1 MNPLSMRSR
10 PARLFARSIPR
21 LILLLALGV
30 LIALGAPGVAHATGL
45 LVPTD
50 RELGPLAI
58 RSHRVTVAVH
68 ERIAETRVVQVFR
81 NNTDRQL
88 EGTYIFPLPAGASVS
103 GFAMTVNGV
112 RQEGQV
118 LEAAEARRIYE
129 GIVARLQDPGL
140 VEHMGNNLFRA
151 RVFPIPP
158 RGDQTVEVRFTQT
171 LDYESG
177 TLHYRYPLRT
187 SGPQA
192 STLEDFTLSATI
204 DSRIPIRAVYSPTHR
219 IDTTR
224 RGDHSATVGFEE
236 GRASLDRDFDLFYT
250 VADGDVGLSVLT
262 HRPPN
267 EDGYFLMMVAP
278 RSEATEREI
287 IGKDIL
293 FVCDTSGSMAGE
305 KMEHA
310 RQALRA
316 WVERLNPD
324 DTFNILRFSTDVEQL
339 AETSLSAS
347 PDNRARALR
356 FVNGFEA
363 SGGTAISPALTQALA
378 VPTRRGAPRMVVFLT
393 DGMPTVG
400 ETNVNAI
407 IEQARQQNTGNAQV
421 FVFGLGD
428 DVNTTFL
435 DLLAQQNRGAADYAR
450 SGAELST
457 LLTGFYN
464 RIAFPML
471 ADLRLA
477 LRGADA
483 YDIYPR
489 DLGTLYRG
497 GQLVVTGRYRTPGA
511 VRVALTATV
520 AGQAEPRAFDWP
532 VALPAREDDNNFIPR
547 VWATRKTGYL
557 LDEIRLRGENPE
569 LRESVVTLARRFGI
583 VTPYTSYLVTE
594 PGAVQ
599 ATEEGDD
606 ARDEGRNRAVPTQ
619 PTFNGVQGF
628 RVPQGRPVPPP
639 MVVAAPRG
647 GSRRV
652 EIQMNQMRLAPPEAP
667 PAAAPSPAPA
677 DDFRAFE
684 SLHGSVRTGGGGASA
699 APTSPGS
706 IARPTPARPATTVVP
721 MVVSGV
727 PALQMAPPAPPP
739 APSVD
744 ATGEAGRRVATRL
757 RELREAETVNTGAGG
772 SRFVAGRVL
781 VSRSGVWTEEGIT
794 GSPRELHIRSL
805 SRGYFTLLRLRP
817 ELREL
822 LSAGTELRFRLDAH
836 RVIVVG
842 AAQTDASDSDI
853 EAFLR

>member
-1 MNPLSMRSR
+1 MPPLPMRFRR
-10 PARLFARSIPR
+10 PRPLALALPR
-21 LILLLALGV
+21 LLLLVLVTVLTILGK
-30 LIALGAPGVAHATGL
+30 ISESHATGL
-45 LVPTD
+45 LLPTD
-50 RELGPLAI
+50 GSIGPLAI

-88 EGTYIFPLPAGASVS
+88 EGTYIFPLPTGATVS
-103 GFAMTVNGV
+103 GFAMMVNGV

-118 LEAAEARRIYE
+118 VEANEARRIYE

-140 VEHMGNNLFRA
+140 VEYMGSNLFRA
-151 RVFPIPP
+151 RVFPIPA
-158 RGDQTVEVRFTQT
+158 RGDQTVELRFTQT
-171 LDYESG
+171 LDYQSG

-187 SGPQA
+187 TGPQA

-204 DSRIPIRAVYSPTHR
+204 DSRVPIRAVYSPSHR
-219 IDTTR
+219 IDTSR
-224 RGDHSATVGFEE
+224 HGDHQATVGFEE

-262 HRPPN
+262 HHPAG

-278 RSEATEREI
+278 RTEVTEREI
-287 IGKDIL
+287 IGKDLL

-316 WVERLNPD
+316 WIERLNPD
-324 DTFNILRFSTDVEQL
+324 DTFNVLRFSTDVEQL
-339 AETSLSAS
+339 SETSLSAS

-356 FVNGFEA
+356 FVSSFEA
-363 SGGTAISPALTQALA
+363 SGGTAIAPALTQALA
-378 VPTRRGAPRMVVFLT
+378 IPARRGAPRIVVFLT

-400 ETNVNAI
+400 ETDVQRI
-407 IEQARQQNTGNAQV
+407 ITSVRDRNGSTAQI
-421 FVFGLGD
+421 FAFGLGD

-450 SGAELST
+450 SGAEMST
-457 LLTGFYN
+457 LLGSFYN
-464 RIAFPML
+464 MIAFPVL

-497 GQLVVTGRYRTPGA
+497 SQLVVTGRYRTPGA
-511 VRVALTATV
+511 THVALTATV
-520 AGQAEPRAFDWP
+520 AGSTDPRTFDWP
-532 VALPAREDDNNFIPR
+532 VTLPQRDENNGFIPR

-569 LRESVVTLARRFGI
+569 LRDSVIQLARRFGI

-594 PGAVQ
+594 DQNQVAQPVDLDEE
-599 ATEEGDD
+599 TER
-606 ARDEGRNRAVPTQ
+606 RDVPMSRRGGGM
-619 PTFNGVQGF
+619 PVAGF
-628 RVPQGRPVPPP
+628 RRPMPTTPGSVARPRAEQ
-639 MVVAAPRG
+639 AAPRDRG
-647 GSRRV
+647 VDDLMG
-652 EIQMNQMRLAPPEAP
+652 RLATNRTTTASPAPPEAP
-667 PAAAPSPAPA
+667 VAAPAASPAPDFSAFQSLGGAGTGASRGPAPTAPSPMPHGSMTPAAAAQPAPM
-677 DDFRAFE
+677 R
-684 SLHGSVRTGGGGASA
+684 
-699 APTSPGS
+699 
-706 IARPTPARPATTVVP
+706 
-721 MVVSGV
+721 
-727 PALQMAPPAPPP
+727 
-739 APSVD
+739 PSVD
-744 ATGEAGRRVATRL
+744 ATGEAGRRVASTL
-757 RELREAETVNTGAGG
+757 RSMREAQTANTGAGNT
-772 SRFVAGRVL
+772 RFIAGRSLVL
-781 VSRSGVWTEEGIT
+781 RDGIWTEEGIT
-794 GSPRELHIRSL
+794 GSPRELHVRAL
-805 SRGYFTLLRLRP
+805 SRSYFTLLRLRP

-822 LSAGTELRFRLDAH
+822 LSIGRELRFRLDAG

-842 AAQTDASDSDI
+842 ASQPDTADSEI

>member
-1 MNPLSMRSR
+1 MNPLSMRSL
-10 PARLFARSIPR
+10 PSRLFARSFAR
-21 LILLLALGV
+21 FILLVALGLLV
-30 LIALGAPGVAHATGL
+30 AFGRPAVAHAAGL
-45 LVPTD
+45 LIPTD
-50 RELGPLAI
+50 GSLGPLAI
-58 RSHRVTVAVH
+58 RSHRVTVTVH

-88 EGTYIFPLPAGASVS
+88 EGTYVFPLPEGASVS

-118 LEAAEARRIYE
+118 LEAAAARQIYE

-140 VEHMGNNLFRA
+140 VEYMGNNLFRA
-151 RVFPIPP
+151 RVFPIPA

-171 LDYESG
+171 LGYESG

-204 DSRIPIRAVYSPTHR
+204 ESRVPIRAVYSPTHR

-262 HRPPN
+262 HRPPG

-347 PDNRARALR
+347 AENRARALR

-363 SGGTAISPALTQALA
+363 SGGTAIAPALSQALA
-378 VPTRRGAPRMVVFLT
+378 VPARRGAPRMVVFLT

-407 IEQARQQNTGNAQV
+407 IQQARERNTANAQV

-464 RIAFPML
+464 RIAFPVL

-483 YDIYPR
+483 YDVYPR

-497 GQLVVTGRYRTPGA
+497 GQLVVTGRYRTPGD

-520 AGQAEPRAFDWP
+520 ANAAEPRVFDWP
-532 VALPAREDDNNFIPR
+532 VALPAREADNAFIPR

-557 LDEIRLRGENPE
+557 LDEIRLHGENPE
-569 LRESVVTLARRFGI
+569 LRESVVSLARRFGI

-599 ATEEGDD
+599 AVDG
-606 ARDEGRNRAVPTQ
+606 ARDEEADRGPREQ
-619 PTFNGVQGF
+619 PSFNGVQGF
-628 RVPQGRPVPPP
+628 RVPRPQSAPV
-639 MVVAAPRG
+639 VVAATPRSTTRGPSVNDLLNRAHG
-647 GSRRV
+647 GAV
-652 EIQMNQMRLAPPEAP
+652 PTAAQPAPEAP
-667 PAAAPSPAPA
+667 AGA

-684 SLHGSVRTGGGGASA
+684 SLGGAVRTGSAGSGA
-699 APTSPGS
+699 GNF
-706 IARPTPARPATTVVP
+706 ARPAARPVMPSAMPTTP
-721 MVVSGV
+721 STA
-727 PALQMAPPAPPP
+727 PSFAPPPPPAP

-757 RELREAETVNTGAGG
+757 RELREAETVNAGAGG
-772 SRFVAGRVL
+772 ARFVAGRALVL
-781 VSRSGVWTEEGIT
+781 RGNVWTEEGIT
-794 GSPRELHIRSL
+794 GSPRELHVRSL

-822 LSAGTELRFRLDAH
+822 LAAGTELRFRLDAQ

-842 AAQTDASDSDI
+842 ASQTDAPDSEI